1 MITGE
6 RSVVRWLLYRR
17 RQSAQRPE
25 SQYHS
30 GYFTSEKIKDM
41 QLMLILKCVCVT
53 DFIVDTLIYKSKEG
67 PSFSV
72 LSQHARDW
80 GADERHHAHSQTR
93 SWVPRAQREGLEE
106 TPRALHVGLREQSLG
121 ASDLS
126 LPLLHGRSLPVSPFL
141 LPSCQA
147 H

>member
-6 RSVVRWLLYRR
+6 GSVVRWLLYRQ

-41 QLMLILKCVCVT
+41 QLRLILKHVCVT
-53 DFIVDTLIYKSKEG
+53 DFIVDTLICKSEEG

-72 LSQHARDW
+72 LSQRARDW
-80 GADERHHAHSQTR
+80 GAHERHHAHSQVC
-93 SWVPRAQREGLEE
+93 SWVPRAQRYGLEE
-106 TPRALHVGLREQSLG
+106 TPLALHRG
-121 ASDLS
+121 
-126 LPLLHGRSLPVSPFL
+126 
-141 LPSCQA
+141 
-147 H
+147 